1 MKIIGLTGGIGMGK
15 STVAGIFRRRH
26 VPVFDAD
33 ATVRALQAP
42 GGAAI
47 PALAAS
53 FPGVVRAGVLDRAAL
68 RALVLADPAQRRLL
82 ESIMHRMVRVA
93 EKKFIAAARRRGAR
107 AVLLDIPLLFETGGD
122 KRVDLALTVSAPRA
136 VQIARVLRRGLPRAE
151 IERIIALQMPDAEKR
166 SRADMVIATGLSR
179 HHTLRA
185 VRRLMVAH
193 VFPQAA
199 RTAPAAGQPAAA
211 MTSRRRG

>member
-185 VRRLMVAH
+185 VRRLMAAH
-193 VFPQAA
+193 VFP
-199 RTAPAAGQPAAA
+199 PAAVQSAAA
-211 MTSRRRG
+211 MTSRSCG